1 VFEGIQCYVAAQ
13 VQPPVA
19 EGPGAGAQAAPSLAN
34 GGIPGSF
41 TGGSQAAGMTGTM
54 LGTLGLGATPT
65 SFTSSQGEKGSGMG
79 ASSFATAS
87 RAGALQVKE
96 GSRAGSVSITVE
108 LNPES
113 RQR

>member
-1 VFEGIQCYVAAQ
+1 
-13 VQPPVA
+13 
-19 EGPGAGAQAAPSLAN
+19 
-34 GGIPGSF
+34 
-41 TGGSQAAGMTGTM
+41 MTGTITNGNTAGSSFRAAVM
-54 LGTLGLGATPT
+54 PGTLGLGATPT
-65 SFTSSQGEKGSGMG
+65 SFTSSQGETGSGMG

-87 RAGALQVKE
+87 RSGSLQVKE